1 MKSLN
6 LLAIVILLGII
17 LFGVILIG
25 GCKNMDKD
33 QITIN
38 LFEHGIKRV
47 IVIDS
52 KSERQE
58 LEKLLTDL
66 VAGSDDM
73 LRLLV
78 DKKRINE
85 LKNTEIGVELVF
97 PHKLMLS
104 SKKMGEFEV
113 DKLFIPF
120 SGEFVGKGDDTM
132 STIFLANG
140 AYISG
145 PLRNSKGLKMVNRLK
160 EIIVKK

>member
-1 MKSLN
+1 MKRLI
-6 LLAIVILLGII
+6 LLALVILLG
-17 LFGVILIG
+17 VITLG

-33 QITIN
+33 KITVN

-47 IVIDS
+47 IIIDS
-52 KSERQE
+52 KSEKQE

-66 VAGSDDM
+66 VAGTDDM

-97 PHKLMLS
+97 SNKIVLS
-104 SKKMGEFEV
+104 TEKMGKYEV

-120 SGEFVGKGDDTM
+120 TGDFIGNDDDTM
-132 STIFLANG
+132 ATIFLANG

-145 PLRNSKGLKMVNRLK
+145 PLRNSKGLKMVNRIR
-160 EIIVKK
+160 EIIIKQ